1 MGFYLNNASSLTLY
15 KSEVESPYF
24 VDKSSLLKE
33 LIPLAEQGNA
43 HICITRPRRFGKTVM
58 ANMIGAFFSKGVES
72 SDVFDRLQIPA
83 DKDYRKHLNQHN
95 VIYIDFS
102 KMPGNCKSY
111 MEYITRIE
119 ERLKRDLLKV
129 YSEIEIYPEEFIFL
143 IRNLW
148 TNLMKC
154 SRKKLLWDMCTDWQK
169 NPNACLRQ
177 HLK

>member
-1 MGFYLNNASSLTLY
+1 MGIYLNSISSYSLY
-15 KSEVESPYF
+15 KSEYTRPYF

-72 SDVFDRLQIPA
+72 SDVFDRLQISA

-111 MEYITRIE
+111 MEYITC
-119 ERLKRDLLKV
+119 LLYTSPSPRD
-129 YSEIEIYPEEFIFL
+129 
-143 IRNLW
+143 R
-148 TNLMKC
+148 TR
-154 SRKKLLWDMCTDWQK
+154 SRM
-169 NPNACLRQ
+169 PSSA
-177 HLK
+177 

>member
-1 MGFYLNNASSLTLY
+1 MGIYLNSISSYSLY
-15 KSEVESPYF
+15 KSEYTRPYF
-24 VDKSSLLKE
+24 VDKSNLLKE
-33 LIPLAEQGNA
+33 LIPLAEQGNT
-43 HICITRPRRFGKTVM
+43 HICITRPRQFGKTVM

-72 SDVFDRLQIPA
+72 SDVFDRLQISA

-111 MEYITRIE
+111 IEYITRIE

>member
-1 MGFYLNNASSLTLY
+1 
-15 KSEVESPYF
+15 
-24 VDKSSLLKE
+24 
-33 LIPLAEQGNA
+33 
-43 HICITRPRRFGKTVM
+43 M

-72 SDVFDRLQIPA
+72 SDVFDRLQISA

-129 YSEIEIYPEEFIFL
+129 YSEIEIYPED
-143 IRNLW
+143 
-148 TNLMKC
+148 
-154 SRKKLLWDMCTDWQK
+154 SLWDMCTDWQK
-169 NPNACLRQ
+169 SPNACRYNKKTKKHQCRVIILRKGT
-177 HLK
+177 LY

>member
-1 MGFYLNNASSLTLY
+1 MGIYLNSISSYSLY
-15 KSEVESPYF
+15 KSEYTRPYF

-72 SDVFDRLQIPA
+72 SDVFDWLQISA

-129 YSEIEIYPEEFIFL
+129 YSEIEIYPED
-143 IRNLW
+143 
-148 TNLMKC
+148 
-154 SRKKLLWDMCTDWQK
+154 SLWDILESIFIEYNGQK
-169 NPNACLRQ
+169 FIIILDEWDCIYHKNFVTEEV
-177 HLK
+177 